1 MDGELFRRLYRACG
15 KVASRVAARR
25 CSFSDF
31 EVLLTFVLAAAA
43 HKPLSWACRRCNW
56 PLWCWRVKLPTP
68 STLSRRT
75 RTRHFRLL
83 LLSLDAALK
92 AQLPGSSLKMLDG
105 MALLV
110 GGYSRDPDA
119 RRGRAPG
126 GWGKGY
132 KLHAVIDAC
141 GAVDLFTVTGL
152 DAGESTVARQVLVPA
167 LPAACDLRGALVLAD
182 GNFDSNH
189 LYGAVAAARGSGF
202 YGDPASAESTARLL
216 APRLLAPRRK
226 PGTGLGHGTEQH
238 PDRLRGID
246 ELERTPGGRE
256 QFDRLRLG
264 VEQAFGL
271 MTYLGL
277 GALPPWV
284 RRLRRV
290 RLWVMAKVI
299 VYHAHLL
306 QQDARRAA

>member
-1 MDGELFRRLYRACG
+1 MDGELFRRLYHVCG
-15 KVASRVAARR
+15 KVASRAAGRR

-31 EVLLTFVLAAAA
+31 EVLVTFVLAAVA
-43 HKPLSWACRRCNW
+43 HKPLSWACRRGNW
-56 PLWCWRVKLPTP
+56 PLWCWRVNLPTP
-68 STLSRRT
+68 STMSRRT
-75 RTRHFRLL
+75 RTKQFRLL
-83 LLSLDAALK
+83 LLAVNAALLK
-92 AQLPGSSLKMLDG
+92 ELPRSSLKFFDG
-105 MALLV
+105 KALLV

-132 KLHAVIDAC
+132 KFHALLDAC
-141 GAVDLFTVTGL
+141 GAVELFTVTGL
-152 DAGESTVARQVLVPA
+152 DAGESTAARQVLVPA

-182 GNFDSNH
+182 GNFDSNN
-189 LYGAVAAARGSGF
+189 LYGAVARSSGLH
-202 YGDPASAESTARLL
+202 GDPAAAEA
-216 APRLLAPRRK
+216 AARLLAPRRK

-238 PDRLRGID
+238 PDRLRAIG
-246 ELERTPGGRE
+246 ELEKSRAARRD
-256 QFDRLRLG
+256 FDRLRLG

-306 QQDARRAA
+306 EQDARRAA

>member
-1 MDGELFRRLYRACG
+1 MDGELFRRLYKAAG
-15 KVASRVAARR
+15 EVASKAVGRR

-31 EVLLTFVLAAAA
+31 EVLLTFVLAAVA

-56 PLWCWRVKLPTP
+56 PLWCWRVNVPTA

-75 RTRHFRLL
+75 RTRHFQRLL
-83 LLSLDAALK
+83 LKLDAALR
-92 AQLPGSSLKMLDG
+92 AGLPGSPLKFLDG
-105 MALLV
+105 KALLV
-110 GGYSRDPDA
+110 GGYSRDRDA

-132 KLHAVIDAC
+132 KLHAVVDAC
-141 GAVDLFTVTGL
+141 GAVELFAVTGL

-167 LPAACDLRGALVLAD
+167 LPAAADLRGALVLAD
-182 GNFDSNH
+182 GNFDSNN
-189 LYGAVAAARGSGF
+189 LYGAVAEAGAA
-202 YGDPASAESTARLL
+202 A
-216 APRLLAPRRK
+216 RLLAPRRK

-238 PDRLRGID
+238 PDRLRAIG
-246 ELERTPGGRE
+246 ELEEGRAARRE
-256 QFDRLRLG
+256 FDRLRLG

-290 RLWVMAKVI
+290 RMWVMAKVI

-306 QQDARRAA
+306 GQDDRRAA